1 MQREAGFDAAWTAW
15 YRSIHLFLFL
25 IWGIRFRGSRKCED
39 RINLILNSFPS
50 DKPYYISW
58 FFFLSFL
65 FIVSTWIAIIIII
78 PGHFQFDIASIS
90 SSFEVCRELPS
101 SSISRFRLSTLF
113 ISRALEES
121 DWSSWLWCVASHSNS
136 CVNATLITHQIYHSR
151 YIIIIHCAAFFL
163 AALRTA
169 LRRHCGCFENVFF
182 FLLFSHFMHYD
193 MVLIYDWDLILVSP
207 MPIAYAY
214 AFGPKYFVVFMYF
227 VDVLLLLLLL
237 IAYASS
243 VAVIAV
249 AMQRINSE
257 ENWKQPKNP
266 NGIISHSDYQRGN
279 IQWRNRLENQ
289 IYIS

>member
-1 MQREAGFDAAWTAW
+1 MALVCSITFKFVRERHAHHTPNLPLTI
-15 YRSIHLFLFL
+15 YYYHSLRCFLSRCFAHCTTPAL
-25 IWGIRFRGSRKCED
+25 RLLRKC
-39 RINLILNSFPS
+39 
-50 DKPYYISW
+50 
-58 FFFLSFL
+58 
-65 FIVSTWIAIIIII
+65 
-78 PGHFQFDIASIS
+78 
-90 SSFEVCRELPS
+90 
-101 SSISRFRLSTLF
+101 
-113 ISRALEES
+113 
-121 DWSSWLWCVASHSNS
+121 
-136 CVNATLITHQIYHSR
+136 
-151 YIIIIHCAAFFL
+151 
-163 AALRTA
+163 
-169 LRRHCGCFENVFF
+169 FF

-227 VDVLLLLLLL
+227 VDVRLLLLLL